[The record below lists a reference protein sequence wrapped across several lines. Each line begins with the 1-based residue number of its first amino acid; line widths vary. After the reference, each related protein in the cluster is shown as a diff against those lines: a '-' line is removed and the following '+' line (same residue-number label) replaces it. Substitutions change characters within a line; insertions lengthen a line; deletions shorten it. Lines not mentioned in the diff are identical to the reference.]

1 MYLEM
6 ILEIFSLHWALRF
19 KEVFLNALIRYAFS
33 KHLIVLALLLFNS
46 AAMATSHFYKIGFVN
61 TSRVLKEAPQAR
73 RVEEQLKA
81 EFEPRE
87 AQLKEKRQEILDIE
101 EQLKSIDNSISAT
114 TRRKLEREIRLKVS
128 QLKFLEQEFR
138 EDKNLRRNEEIR
150 ELQQVIAGVLKQLGD
165 SGKYDLILTEGVS
178 YVSDQIDITAEIV
191 DMLILQSETVEIT
204 Q

>member
-1 MYLEM
+1 M
-6 ILEIFSLHWALRF
+6 ISPGTMSRISSLRWVLGF
-19 KEVFLNALIRYAFS
+19 KETFLNAMTRHAIFLVLI
-33 KHLIVLALLLFNS
+33 LISSNLLAV
-46 AAMATSHFYKIGFVN
+46 SHFYKIGFVN

-73 RVEEQLKA
+73 RVEERLKA

-101 EQLKSIDNSISAT
+101 EQLKIFDQANTTT
-114 TRRKLEREIRLKVS
+114 TRRKLERQIRLKVN
-128 QLKFLEQEFR
+128 QLKFFEQEFR
-138 EDKNLRRNEEIR
+138 EDQNLRRNEEIR
-150 ELQQVIAGVLKQLGD
+150 ELQQVIARVLEQLGD

-191 DMLILQSETVEIT
+191 EMLKLQSESTEAI

>member
-1 MYLEM
+1 M
-6 ILEIFSLHWALRF
+6 ISPGTMSKISSLRWVLRF
-19 KEVFLNALIRYAFS
+19 KEAFLNALTRHAIFLV
-33 KHLIVLALLLFNS
+33 LILISSNLLAV
-46 AAMATSHFYKIGFVN
+46 SHFYKIGLVN

-73 RVEEQLKA
+73 RVEERLKA

-101 EQLKSIDNSISAT
+101 EQLKTFDQANTTT
-114 TRRKLEREIRLKVS
+114 TRRKLERQIRLKVN
-128 QLKFLEQEFR
+128 QLKFFEQEFR
-138 EDKNLRRNEEIR
+138 EDQNLRRNEEIR
-150 ELQQVIAGVLKQLGD
+150 ELQQVIARVLEQLGD

-191 DMLILQSETVEIT
+191 EMLKLQAESTEAI

>member
-1 MYLEM
+1 M
-6 ILEIFSLHWALRF
+6 
-19 KEVFLNALIRYAFS
+19 NALNRHTLSSFI
-33 KHLIVLALLLFNS
+33 IVLALLVINNVAFAENHL
-46 AAMATSHFYKIGFVN
+46 YKVGFVN

-73 RVEEQLKA
+73 RVEELLKA

-87 AQLKEKRQEILDIE
+87 AQIKEKRQEILSIE
-101 EQLKSIDNSISAT
+101 DQLKAVDISISAN

-138 EDKNLRRNEEIR
+138 EDQNLRRNEEIR
-150 ELQQVIAGVLKQLGD
+150 ELQQVISRVLEQLGD

-178 YVSDQIDITAEIV
+178 YVSDKIDITAEII
-191 DMLILQSETVEIT
+191 DMLKLQSESVESA